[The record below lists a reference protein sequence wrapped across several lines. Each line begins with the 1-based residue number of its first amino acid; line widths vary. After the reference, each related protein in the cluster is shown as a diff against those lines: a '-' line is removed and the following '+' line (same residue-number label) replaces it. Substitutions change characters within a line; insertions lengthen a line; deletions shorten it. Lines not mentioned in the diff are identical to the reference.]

1 MPMKQAI
8 AYYRVST
15 RKQGKRGLGLKA
27 QEFVVRNYCKYN
39 NIAIINEIVEVKSTR
54 KFRNGLQDAL
64 EECKKRKCTFIAAR
78 LDRMG
83 RDVEQI
89 ASIIKSEVEVLIVD
103 TPNASDFLLHIQA
116 AVAQDARDRISVN
129 TKNAL
134 AAAKRKGTVLGKNGK
149 VLSEVNKKAAEK
161 FALKLLP
168 LISSLKTNGIKSV
181 RALAKELNKRRIK
194 TFRGEGVWHPTT
206 VYTLLNR
213 INSLS
218 TQNNNLSYGY

>member
-39 NIAIINEIVEVKSTR
+39 DFDIIKEIVEVKSTR
-54 KFRNGLQDAL
+54 KFRNGLYEAL
-64 EECKKRKCTFIAAR
+64 EQCKKRKCTFIAAR

-89 ASIIKSEVEVLIVD
+89 AAIIKSEVEFLIVD

-116 AVAQDARDRISVN
+116 AVDQDARDRISLN

-134 AAAKRKGTVLGKNGK
+134 AAAKRKGIILGKNGK
-149 VLSEVNKKAAEK
+149 ILAELNKKAAEK
-161 FALKLLP
+161 FALKLSP
-168 LISSLKTNGIKSV
+168 LITSLKMKGIKSV
-181 RALAKELNKRRIK
+181 RAVAKELNKRRIK
-194 TFRGEGVWHPTT
+194 TFRGEGQWHPTT
-206 VYTLLNR
+206 VHTLLNR
-213 INSLS
+213 LNDISI
-218 TQNNNLSYGY
+218 QNTSISYG